1 LMTDPMRSGIGL
13 FSRRTDIAAL
23 AMVFSFGALLNAFG
37 MVSPAYVVEKW
48 LGGVLGVQARAPTL
62 GAIFTFFLIVEPL
75 VLLGLAAW
83 VTRVSG
89 GSSRAMLPLVVR
101 YSYALAPLGFGM
113 WLAHYGFHFFSG
125 FYTFIPV
132 AQNAVANLGWPVLG
146 TPAWRLTGIAPRFIH
161 PMELGFLLLGLA
173 GSFLVAFQLAE
184 EDSPGKVMR
193 AFAPWA
199 SVSVI
204 IWLASM
210 WLMYQPMEMRAMLMG
225 G

>member
-1 LMTDPMRSGIGL
+1 MRSGIGL
-13 FSRRTDIAAL
+13 FSRRSDIAAL
-23 AMVFSFGALLNAFG
+23 AMVFCFGALVNAFA
-37 MVSPAYVVEKW
+37 MVSPAYAAEKW
-48 LGGVLGVQARAPTL
+48 LGGVLHVQAQAPVL
-62 GAIFTFFLIVEPL
+62 GVVFALFLIVEPL

-83 VTRVSG
+83 LTKILD

-113 WLAHYGFHFFSG
+113 WLAHYGFHLFSG
-125 FYTFIPV
+125 LYTFIPV
-132 AQNAVANLGWPVLG
+132 AQNAVASLGWPVLG
-146 TPAWRLTGIAPRFIH
+146 APAWRLTGIPARFIQA
-161 PMELGFLLLGLA
+161 MELGFLLLGLA
-173 GSFLVAFQLAE
+173 GSLLVAFRLAE
-184 EDSPGKVMR
+184 DDSPGKVMR

-204 IWLASM
+204 IWLASV

>member
-1 LMTDPMRSGIGL
+1 MTDPMRSGIGL

-23 AMVFSFGALLNAFG
+23 AMVFCFGALVNAFG
-37 MVSPAYVVEKW
+37 MVSPAYAMEQW
-48 LGGVLGVQARAPTL
+48 LSEVLHVQARAPVL
-62 GAIFTFFLIVEPL
+62 AVIFALFLIIEPV
-75 VLLGLAAW
+75 VLLGFAAW
-83 VTRVSG
+83 LTKILD

-125 FYTFIPV
+125 LYTFIPV
-132 AQNAVANLGWPVLG
+132 AQNLVASLGWPILG
-146 TPAWRLTGIAPRFIH
+146 TAAWRLTGIPVRFIQ
-161 PMELGFLLLGLA
+161 PIELGFLLLGLA
-173 GSFLVAFQLAE
+173 GSLLVAFRMAQ
-184 EDSPGKVMR
+184 EDSPGRVMR

-199 SVSVI
+199 SVSMI
-204 IWLASM
+204 IWLASV

>member
-1 LMTDPMRSGIGL
+1 
-13 FSRRTDIAAL
+13 
-23 AMVFSFGALLNAFG
+23 
-37 MVSPAYVVEKW
+37 MVSPAYAVEQW
-48 LGGVLGVQARAPTL
+48 LGGVLDLQSQAPILGVVFAL
-62 GAIFTFFLIVEPL
+62 FLIVEPL

-83 VTRVSG
+83 FTKILD

-125 FYTFIPV
+125 LYTFIPV
-132 AQNAVANLGWPVLG
+132 AQNAVASLGWPILG
-146 TPAWRLTGIAPRFIH
+146 IPAWRLTGIPARFIQ

-173 GSFLVAFQLAE
+173 GSLLVAFRLAE
-184 EDSPGKVMR
+184 EDSPGKAMR
-193 AFAPWA
+193 AFLPWA

-204 IWLASM
+204 IWLASV

>member
-1 LMTDPMRSGIGL
+1 L
-13 FSRRTDIAAL
+13 
-23 AMVFSFGALLNAFG
+23 
-37 MVSPAYVVEKW
+37 
-48 LGGVLGVQARAPTL
+48 
-62 GAIFTFFLIVEPL
+62 
-75 VLLGLAAW
+75 LLGLAAW
-83 VTRVSG
+83 LTKILD
-89 GSSRAMLPLVVR
+89 GSSRAILPLVVR

-125 FYTFIPV
+125 LYTFIPV
-132 AQNAVANLGWPVLG
+132 TQNAVASLGWPILG
-146 TPAWRLTGIAPRFIH
+146 TPAWRLTGIPARFIQ

-173 GSFLVAFQLAE
+173 GSLLVAFRLAE

-204 IWLASM
+204 IWLASV